1 MRNAV
6 SGELFIDKSAVYKEH
21 FINKSAVYKEHFQT
35 KNVVYKEHFDY
46 ICEKYLLWRIL
57 YGLHIDL
64 SIKRILHFIVICT
77 VMLAGIHGK

>member
-6 SGELFIDKSAVYKEH
+6 SGEHFID
-21 FINKSAVYKEHFQT
+21 

-46 ICEKYLLWRIL
+46 ICKKYLLWRIL